1 VIERL
6 LALVLGTVLFAAA
19 AMADEQG
26 SIAARVNG
34 TPIPTEV
41 VDTVVRNVIASRARP
56 PDSEEIERLTL
67 TALDSLID
75 LELLYQE
82 ARARKIVVS
91 DKEVDAEIAR
101 TQRRFASKADFE
113 AALKASGLSLQ
124 RLRDDT
130 RKTLMV
136 NRLLAT
142 LPGAG
147 TAVSADDI
155 NRFYDQHRD
164 ELAQP
169 SEVRVS
175 EIFVR
180 VAASGSVAD
189 RAAALE
195 RAKAVLAQ
203 LRAGGDFAALARSHS
218 DDGAT
223 AKHGG
228 DRGFVH
234 RGQLPAALDDAVFAL
249 QPGQVSEIVESP
261 EGYHIVTVT
270 EIRPPRTAALADVRG
285 HIAKLLEEDERNRR
299 QAAFVKTL
307 REKAKIEVLT
317 AASN

>member
-1 VIERL
+1 
-6 LALVLGTVLFAAA
+6 
-19 AMADEQG
+19 M
-26 SIAARVNG
+26 NG
-34 TPIPTEV
+34 TPIPADV
-41 VDTVVRNVIASRARP
+41 VDTVVRNVIASRAQP
-56 PDSEEIERLTL
+56 PDSEEIERLTR

-82 ARARKIVVS
+82 AQARKIVVS

-101 TQRRFASKADFE
+101 TQKRFANKTEFE
-113 AALKASGLSLQ
+113 AALKASGLSLA

-130 RKTLMV
+130 RKTSMV

-142 LPGAG
+142 ISGAD
-147 TAVSADDI
+147 APVSADAI
-155 NRFYDQHRD
+155 NRFYEQHRD

-169 SEVRVS
+169 GEVRVS

-180 VAASGSVAD
+180 VQATGSLAE

-195 RAKAVLAQ
+195 HAQEVLAQ
-203 LRAGGDFAALARSHS
+203 LRAGGNFAALARARS
-218 DDGAT
+218 DDSKT

-228 DRGFVH
+228 DRGFVR
-234 RGQLPAALDDAVFAL
+234 RGQLPTALDDAVFAL
-249 QPGQVSEIVESP
+249 QPGQVSEIVEGP
-261 EGYHIVTVT
+261 DGYHIVMVT
-270 EIRPPRTAALADVRG
+270 EVRPPRTAALADVRD
-285 HIAKLLEEDERNRR
+285 HIAKLLEEEERNRR